1 MGYELTWMYIRP
13 NGVEQKI
20 RPSWWW
26 TPPATCVA
34 YYKLE
39 DDFLDYSWNGYDLT
53 NSWIVLGTTS
63 DGYKAWQ
70 LGVNKFAYTTAFNF
84 QLTNSTPR
92 TIAFWEWCSSIT
104 AGSWSMAAI
113 LRNYN
118 GNQNFCFWATTY
130 NYSTWGLWNP
140 RFQSTWWQTS
150 STQPLDYNMSLIDAN
165 QMHSYVFAVDSNWA
179 SWYKDWALVWTW
191 ASGYLIESGV
201 GTWFSIWASVSSST
215 ASRNLN
221 GYIRQVVI
229 DASKRTAQDVLDYH
243 NWTA

>member
-1 MGYELTWMYIRP
+1 MGYKLTWAYIW
-13 NGVEQKI
+13 NQKV

-26 TPPATCVA
+26 GWTPSNTCVA

-39 DDFLDYSWNGYDLT
+39 DDFNDYSWNGYNLT

-70 LGVNKFAYTTAFNF
+70 LGVNKYAYTTAFDF
-84 QLTNSTPR
+84 RLTNSTPR

-104 AGSWSMAAI
+104 AGSWSMASIMKPYTSWQNACLWAI
-113 LRNYN
+113 
-118 GNQNFCFWATTY
+118 TY
-130 NYSTWGLWNP
+130 VYSTLWWMWDP
-140 RFQSTWWQTS
+140 RFQDSWWLTDI
-150 STQPLDYNMSLIDAN
+150 QPRDYNMSLIDAN
-165 QMHSYVFAVDSNWA
+165 QMHSYVFAIDSNWG
-179 SWYKDWALVWTW
+179 SWYKDGVLIGSA
-191 ASGYLIESGV
+191 ASAYSGTD
-201 GTWFSIWASVSSST
+201 TWFVIGNNKST
-215 ASRNLN
+215 DPSRNLD

>member
-1 MGYELTWMYIRP
+1 MGYKLTWAYIW
-13 NGVEQKI
+13 NQKV
-20 RPSWWW
+20 RPSGWW

-34 YYKLE
+34 YYPLE

-53 NSWIVLGTTS
+53 NSWIVLGTTT

-113 LRNYN
+113 MKSYTSW
-118 GNQNFCFWATTY
+118 QNACFWAITY
-130 NYSTWGLWNP
+130 VYSTLWWMWDP
-140 RFQSTWWQTS
+140 RFQDSWWS
-150 STQPLDYNMSLIDAN
+150 STTQPIDYNMSLIDAN
-165 QMHSYVFAVDSNWA
+165 QMHSYVFAVDSSWA
-179 SWYKDWALVWTW
+179 SWYKDGVLIGSAT
-191 ASGYLIESGV
+191 ANYSGTY
-201 GTWFSIWASVSSST
+201 TWFVIGNNKST
-215 ASRNLN
+215 DPSRNLDW
-221 GYIRQVVI
+221 YIRQVVI
-229 DASKRTAQDVLDYH
+229 DAWLRTAQDVLNYH